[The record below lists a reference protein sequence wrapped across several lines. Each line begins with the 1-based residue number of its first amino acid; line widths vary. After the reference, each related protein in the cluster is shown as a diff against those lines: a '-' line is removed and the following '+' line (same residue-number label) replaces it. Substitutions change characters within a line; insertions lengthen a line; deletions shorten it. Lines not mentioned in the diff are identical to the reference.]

1 MLMDDFFEWNPEKA
15 EGNLRKHGVSFEE
28 AETVFF
34 DPLSLTVPDPINSDE
49 ENRFIITGF
58 SDKQRQ
64 LIVVHTDRGDK
75 IRIISARLATPS
87 ERKKYEQ
94 ENE

>member
-1 MLMDDFFEWNPEKA
+1 MDDLFEYDPEKA
-15 EGNLRKHGVSFEE
+15 EANLKKHGVSFKE
-28 AETVFF
+28 AETVFY
-34 DPLSLTVPDPINSDE
+34 DPLSLTVRDPVHSDE

-58 SDKQRQ
+58 SNKQRQ
-64 LIVVHTDRGDK
+64 LVVVHTDRGDK